1 MAENDAM
8 YYTLLANRAKTD
20 EQAFVELYQH
30 FFPRIYNFVYS
41 RLKNTVDADD
51 VTSDVFLKM
60 SDHLDRFDAKKASFS
75 TWLFR
80 IATNAVTDQARRTQ
94 KLGETEWNDVFSP
107 EAPDSETPEANALHE
122 EGNEELLKALD
133 KLSEREKKIVEM
145 RYFMDAEF
153 GFIAETLDMKPGAVR
168 TALHRALEK
177 LKEILGEEGL

>member
-1 MAENDAM
+1 MAEENAM

-20 EQAFVELYQH
+20 DQAFTELYQH
-30 FFPRIYNFVYS
+30 FFPRVYNFIFS
-41 RLKNTVDADD
+41 RLKNSADADD

-60 SDHLDRFDAKKASFS
+60 NDNLEKYDASKASFS

-80 IATNAVTDQARRTQ
+80 VATNAVTDHARKVTSR
-94 KLGETEWNDVFSP
+94 GETEWDDFFSP
-107 EAPDSETPEANALHE
+107 AAPTADTPEANALKE

-133 KLSEREKKIVEM
+133 KLNEREKKIVEM

-153 GFIAETLDMKPGAVR
+153 SFIAEQLDMKPGAVR

-177 LKEILGEEGL
+177 LKDILGDVEL